1 MPTQS
6 LRPSWFI
13 LTLIAVV
20 MLAGIVGL
28 WIPDS
33 AGGAVDFTEYG
44 AAARVLA
51 QGGNPYDGRSLL
63 EYQSRF
69 GWADSRAQS
78 MWNPP
83 WVFPLVLPL
92 AWLPWGV
99 GFMLW
104 SAIQCAVILWACV
117 AAWRLYG
124 GAERHFWV
132 PILLALAFAPM
143 LFLMR
148 LGQIPGFML
157 FGVVG
162 FLVAM
167 RMGRPS
173 WAGAVMAFTA
183 VKPHLL
189 LPFAVLL
196 ACDAIIT
203 PKTRKAVLVGSGL
216 LVACALFPMIWN
228 AEVWSQYVEATRAPT
243 DEFHY
248 STADWDPP
256 ILASKLGVYF
266 NNSMAVQFAP
276 SVLATLLLV
285 AYWFWQRKVWNWEQE
300 LPRIVLVSFLTT
312 GYGAWGFD
320 LIVLLLPIVQ
330 VATWVAQSHNPRLQL
345 WATLGYLSF
354 NAAIYM
360 ALLPVIWWTPVIV
373 QSYFAACFAKIQV
386 EGATGDH
393 SAYFPK

>member
-1 MPTQS
+1 MPTQPS
-6 LRPSWFI
+6 APSWFI

-28 WIPDS
+28 WIPDYI
-33 AGGAVDFTEYG
+33 GGAVDFTEYG

-63 EYQSRF
+63 AFQTPV
-69 GWADSRAQS
+69 GWPDLRAQM

-92 AWLPWGV
+92 AWLSWGS
-99 GFMLW
+99 GFLVW
-104 SAIQCAVILWACV
+104 SAIQGAVVVWACV

-124 GAERHFWV
+124 GAERQIWV
-132 PILLALAFAPM
+132 PILMAFAFAPM

-148 LGQIPGFML
+148 LGQISGFML
-157 FGVVG
+157 FGLVG

-167 RMGRPS
+167 RMGRPG
-173 WAGAVMAFTA
+173 WAGTAMAFTA

-216 LVACALFPMIWN
+216 LVACALFPMLWN
-228 AEVWSQYVEATRAPT
+228 ADVWSQYVTGTRAPS

-266 NNSMAVQFAP
+266 NNSMVVQFAS
-276 SVLATLLLV
+276 SVVATLLLV
-285 AYWFWQRKVWNWEQE
+285 GYWFTQRKAWDWEQE

-330 VATWVAQSHNPRLQL
+330 VAAWVAQSHNPRLQL

-354 NAAIYM
+354 NAAICM

-373 QSYFAACFAKIQV
+373 LSYLVAWGAKS
-386 EGATGDH
+386 GW
-393 SAYFPK
+393 

>member
-1 MPTQS
+1 MPTHFS
-6 LRPSWFI
+6 APSWFI

-20 MLAGIVGL
+20 VIAGIIGL

-51 QGGNPYDGRSLL
+51 NGGNPYDGRSLL
-63 EYQSRF
+63 AFQTPV
-69 GWADSRAQS
+69 GWVDSRAQM

-92 AWLPWGV
+92 AWLPWGS
-99 GFMLW
+99 GFLTW
-104 SAIQCAVILWACV
+104 SAVQGAVILWASV

-124 GAERHFWV
+124 GADRWMWV
-132 PILLALAFAPM
+132 PILLAVAFAPM

-148 LGQIPGFML
+148 LGQISGFML
-157 FGVVG
+157 FGLVG
-162 FLVAM
+162 FLAAM
-167 RMGRPS
+167 RMGRPG
-173 WAGAVMAFTA
+173 WAGVAMAFTA

-196 ACDAIIT
+196 ACDAIVT
-203 PKTRKAVLVGSGL
+203 PKTRKAVLVGGGIL
-216 LVACALFPMIWN
+216 IGCALFPMVWN
-228 AEVWSQYVEATRAPT
+228 TDVWSQYVAGTRAPS

-256 ILASKLGVYF
+256 ILASKLGTYF
-266 NNSMAVQFAP
+266 DNSMAVQFVP
-276 SVLATLLLV
+276 SVVATLMLIG
-285 AYWFWQRKVWNWEQE
+285 YWFRQRKVWNWEQE
-300 LPRIVLVSFLTT
+300 LPRIALVSFLTT

-354 NAAIYM
+354 NAAICL

-373 QSYFAACFAKIQV
+373 LSYLVAWGMKVRFMQASV
-386 EGATGDH
+386 EH
-393 SAYFPK
+393 SPYFPK